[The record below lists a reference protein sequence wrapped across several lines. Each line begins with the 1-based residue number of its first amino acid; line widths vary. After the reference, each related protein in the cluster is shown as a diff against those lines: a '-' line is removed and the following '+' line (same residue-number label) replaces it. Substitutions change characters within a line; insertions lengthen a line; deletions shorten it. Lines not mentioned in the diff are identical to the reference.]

1 MVRDEHVEEEILN
14 EIGEM
19 LGRVIAI
26 EDFDLLLESLVL
38 KIGLKRAGVEAS
50 GFVGFQHVMQGAD
63 REGGMILV
71 DDELLQGAWDVPF

>member
-50 GFVGFQHVMQGAD
+50 GFVGFQRVMQGAD

-71 DDELLQGAWDVPF
+71 DDELL